1 MTLDFK
7 EMSKKPLNLNN
18 NILGAKKVIIE
29 KSFIDTKIWKYFEKG
44 EIRSDDAE
52 KILKI
57 ILENL
62 SFSNPDEY
70 SIYINLDGGIKINI
84 DMDKSTSI
92 SL

>member
-18 NILGAKKVIIE
+18 NNLGAKKVIIE

-62 SFSNPDEY
+62 TFGNPDEY
-70 SIYINLDGGIKINI
+70 SIYINLDGSIKINI